1 MECGPDA
8 HGLADLLLGRASM
21 QDLYADWMVG
31 TAAGVAPPATFGHTP
46 PMRTVTGRHVSETD
60 VG

>member
-21 QDLYADWMVG
+21 QDSYADWMAG
-31 TAAGVAPPATFGHTP
+31 RRSWAARPAPFGHTP
-46 PMRTVTGRHVSETD
+46 AMRTITGRHVSETD

>member
-8 HGLADLLLGRASM
+8 HGLADRLLGRASM
-21 QDLYADWMVG
+21 QDSYADWMTLG
-31 TAAGVAPPATFGHTP
+31 CPRLAPPPAFGHTP
-46 PMRTVTGRHVSETD
+46 PMRTITGRHVSETD